1 MGGKAKV
8 LGAEAQVWSLQTEPD
23 ARLPGWTVSSR
34 LVVRFYAFTYDHFT
48 SIEPFLCARPCSNVL
63 YDLI

>member
-34 LVVRFYAFTYDHFT
+34 LLVRFYAFTYDHFT
-48 SIEPFLCARPCSNVL
+48 SISHQCIALCQAL
-63 YDLI
+63 